1 MAVDSEAERLQ
12 ARNLAL
18 EVEVKQLRARL
29 AQDAPTSAREALLV
43 EAEQAAHLGSWMWDL
58 ATEQVYW
65 SDELFRILGKNPAID
80 RASPQGFF
88 GSIHPEDIEH
98 VREATQRSLAAKH
111 ADRVDFRVVQPGGQV
126 REIVMDGSFIFDEQG
141 AIRRMVGGCLDVTD
155 RRRSERD
162 ALRSR
167 VLLEMTEQL
176 AGVGVF
182 YWEQVAQS
190 TRWSPEMYAIFKT
203 ERALTNDAFLARV
216 LPEDLPSMEAMQRQV
231 HAQGSAGPVPF
242 RIRWPSGE
250 LRHLLMSARVI
261 GHLGAIGGSVVDI
274 TDRIRLEE
282 QLRRSQKLEALGR
295 LAGGIAHDFNNL
307 LTVIIGNLDL
317 VLSDGPDERLLAEA
331 LLASQQGADMTR
343 QLLSFSR
350 GAVIERRPLELSD
363 LVEQALA
370 LLRRVVGDEIE
381 VKLTSGEGK
390 WNIVGDASQINQV
403 LMNLAVNARD
413 ALPRGGALTISLG
426 RTRLNDARRPAGA
439 GSDRFVALT
448 FRDNGAGM
456 DEATRSRV
464 FEPFFSTKAPGAG
477 TGLGMASVFGIVTQH
492 GGAIEVDSMPG
503 HGTEVRIYLPESDE
517 PGVGVNAAPT
527 TRRSAVLPEVIL
539 LVEADRRVG
548 RIVQRFLEAD
558 NHRVIPVESAT
569 EAMAIA
575 DTSVGLVI
583 TDCELPDMSGLAL
596 AKQLR
601 DRRAELKVLYI
612 MGRAAKRGEL
622 PDAPVIQ
629 KPFSRE
635 QFLEKVGAVLVG
647 PA

>member
-1 MAVDSEAERLQ
+1 MAVDSEVARLQ
-12 ARNLAL
+12 ARNVAL
-18 EVEVKQLRARL
+18 ETEVKQLSARL

-65 SDELFRILGKNPAID
+65 SDELFRILGKNPAVD
-80 RASPQGFF
+80 RASPDAFF
-88 GSIHPEDIEH
+88 GSIHAEDIAH
-98 VREATQRSLAAKH
+98 VRQATERSLATKRAE
-111 ADRVDFRVVQPGGQV
+111 RIDFRVVQPGGQV
-126 REIVMDGSFIFDEQG
+126 REIVMDGSFILDEQG
-141 AIRRMVGGCLDVTD
+141 AISRMVGGCLDVTE

-182 YWEQVAQS
+182 YWEQTTQS
-190 TRWSPEMYAIFKT
+190 TWWSPEMYGIFKT
-203 ERALTNDAFLARV
+203 DRALTNDAFLARV

-231 HAQGSAGPVPF
+231 RAHGSAGPVAF

-282 QLRRSQKLEALGR
+282 RLRRSQKLEALGR

-317 VLSDGPDERLLAEA
+317 VLSDGPDQRLLAEA
-331 LLASQQGADMTR
+331 LLASQQGVAMTR

-350 GAVIERRPLELSD
+350 DAVIERRPLELSD
-363 LVEQALA
+363 LVERALS
-370 LLRRVVGDEIE
+370 LLRRVLGDDIE
-381 VKLTSGEGK
+381 VRLNIGAGK
-390 WNIVGDASQINQV
+390 WNILGDASQINQV

-413 ALPRGGALTISLG
+413 ALPGGGALTISLG
-426 RTRLNDARRPAGA
+426 HARLDDVRRPTGA
-439 GSDRFVALT
+439 TSDRFVALT
-448 FRDNGAGM
+448 VKDNGSGM

-477 TGLGMASVFGIVTQH
+477 TGLGMATVFGIVTQH
-492 GGAIEVDSMPG
+492 GGNIEIDSTPG
-503 HGTEVRIYLPESDE
+503 RGTEVRIYLPEGDE
-517 PGVGVNAAPT
+517 PGASVMAAPD
-527 TRRSAVLPEVIL
+527 TRRSLVLPEVIL

-548 RIVQRFLEAD
+548 RRVQRFLEAD
-558 NHRVIPVESAT
+558 HHRVIPVGSAT

-612 MGRAAKRGEL
+612 MGHAARWGAL

-635 QFLEKVGAVLVG
+635 QFLAKVGAVLVG
-647 PA
+647 